1 MSETYIYDNTEVVMT
16 GRTAVK
22 AVAKTKRRSGRSPV
36 STDRLYE
43 VKPADPE
50 NGTWKKWVRQRDLYE
65 IQKED
70 NNNERRD
77 KNNNTHDAT
86 GRDIPRQ
93 AIPKTDDENT
103 A

>member
-50 NGTWKKWVRQRDLYE
+50 NGTWTKWVRQSDLYE
-65 IQKED
+65 IQEEKED
-70 NNNERRD
+70 N
-77 KNNNTHDAT
+77 KND
-86 GRDIPRQ
+86 REIPRQ